1 MTIRRTIM
9 VLWVA
14 AICVALIGCGGEESA
29 GRGAKSS
36 SPAQSSAEIQECE
49 EDALAE
55 NAPVEN
61 AQLSG
66 AYEQMLMYIQEG
78 FRTYHVEGEYAV
90 YFGPIDGGASG
101 SWADGRY
108 TGMQEENID
117 DSFVCDILLEGESGQ
132 WREQI
137 AFTYDAQEDWYVFEG
152 QYEPLFTGDSFY
164 AEWGESSFVAD
175 ILSTYVCQTTIAR
188 DMDISAPIRYDSE
201 NGPLERELYLDP
213 PWHFRGENNGLAYQI
228 LSRGYAYWDDRMD
241 VYIDIQYPQIELED
255 GREEMEG
262 EINERLR
269 EAFFYGYDWEEK
281 TMLVPVREKHVSI
294 ERSYMITREDE
305 RYLSMRIYEF
315 NAGWGAHPNEWE
327 TGITLDMQT
336 GETVQLKDV
345 LGESAAQEERTLGE
359 LLDSGAFRCL
369 WIWMP
374 GGEEWIEEL
383 KAERGDDPLSRYE
396 SLFYLTDTG
405 LGLITSLD
413 RYYTCLEADYQSLG
427 MEDFLELSVK

>member
-9 VLWVA
+9 ALWGTA
-14 AICVALIGCGGEESA
+14 LCAALIGCGGEESA
-29 GRGAKSS
+29 DRETKLS
-36 SPAQSSAEIQECE
+36 SPAESSAEIQEWE
-49 EDALAE
+49 EDSPAAT
-55 NAPVEN
+55 AR
-61 AQLSG
+61 LSG
-66 AYEQMLMYIQEG
+66 AYQQMLMYIQEG
-78 FRTYHVEGEYAV
+78 FRKYHVAGEYAA
-90 YFGPIDGGASG
+90 YFGPINGGVSG
-101 SWADGRY
+101 SWVDGCY
-108 TGMQEENID
+108 TGVQEENVGD
-117 DSFVCDILLEGESGQ
+117 TFVCDILLDGGNSR
-132 WREQI
+132 WKEQI
-137 AFTYDAQEDWYVFEG
+137 AFTYDAQKDWYVFDG
-152 QYEPLFTGDSFY
+152 QYEPILTGDSDY
-164 AEWGESSFVAD
+164 AEWEESSYAED
-175 ILSTYVCQTTIAR
+175 ILSAYVCQSTVAY
-188 DMDISAPIRYDSE
+188 DADISAPIRYDSE

-213 PWHFRGENNGLAYQI
+213 PWHFRGEKNGLAYQI
-228 LSRGYAYWDDRMD
+228 LPRGYAYWDDRLD

-255 GREEMEG
+255 GREEMEEG
-262 EINERLR
+262 INEKLR
-269 EAFFYGYDWEEK
+269 GAFFYGYDWEEK
-281 TMLVPVREKHVSI
+281 TMLDPGREMHTSI

-336 GETVQLKDV
+336 GQIVQLKDV
-345 LGESAAQEERTLGE
+345 LGESAAQEERTLGD

-374 GGEEWIEEL
+374 GGEDWIEEL
-383 KAERGDDPLSRYE
+383 QEERGDDPLSRYE